1 MGRLFWKFFFSYWAA
16 LLLAVI
22 GVGTSAWLYRLA
34 ERDPYLS
41 LEGGPRAEF
50 VVESAAATLRHGGL
64 AALRALLEEWG
75 RRGRV
80 RLLVVDD
87 RGRDLLGRPV
97 PAETLD
103 RARRL
108 AEADDSSPAAR
119 RVRLAGG
126 DSYLLFIPV
135 EVEPLQGILF
145 HGPPPHP
152 LVPLATGILAS
163 LVFGGLLAWY
173 VARPIRHLREAFGAL
188 SQGRLET
195 RVAPLMG
202 RRRDEVADLGRDFD
216 GMAQQLQSLI
226 TAQRSLLHDV
236 SHELRSPLARLQAA
250 VGLARQSPERLES
263 SLERIE
269 REAERLDELVGQLLT
284 LSRLEARVAGDAWER
299 WERIDLVDLVA
310 SIADDADF
318 EARAS
323 GRRVVFAGEGELPVD
338 ARVELLHRA
347 IENVVRNAVKYTG
360 EGTAVEVSVAESPAD
375 TTAMVT
381 VSDRGPGVGPEEL
394 EAIFQPFYR
403 GGNGPPGPGS
413 GLGLAI
419 TRRAVEAHGGRVGAR
434 RRAGGGLVIE
444 IRIPRPARPGE
455 RSRGRGA
462 P

>member
-1 MGRLFWKFFFSYWAA
+1 
-16 LLLAVI
+16 
-22 GVGTSAWLYRLA
+22 
-34 ERDPYLS
+34 
-41 LEGGPRAEF
+41 
-50 VVESAAATLRHGGL
+50 
-64 AALRALLEEWG
+64 
-75 RRGRV
+75 
-80 RLLVVDD
+80 
-87 RGRDLLGRPV
+87 
-97 PAETLD
+97 
-103 RARRL
+103 
-108 AEADDSSPAAR
+108 
-119 RVRLAGG
+119 
-126 DSYLLFIPV
+126 
-135 EVEPLQGILF
+135 
-145 HGPPPHP
+145 
-152 LVPLATGILAS
+152 
-163 LVFGGLLAWY
+163 VFGGLLAWY

-284 LSRLEARVAGDAWER
+284 LSRLEARVAGDAGER

-444 IRIPRPARPGE
+444 IRIPRSARPGE